1 MLRVRDGVRRLHR
14 RVKYSSFAER
24 ARAHFA
30 RRQIEGPLMQQPS
43 VAVPGARIS
52 DYRNSEPRAVRLYGL
67 GERGATI
74 VRDIGRNTGANVA
87 VGSGNRSVGW
97 SDIAGGAD
105 DAGVNLIVIVCGE
118 GDQILF
124 DGDDDKPDSLVT
136 FVVLQKTS
144 NALVVTDEKFARAR
158 NRCDL
163 FVTTS
168 DTDYVGEL
176 IDNLA
181 S

>member
-1 MLRVRDGVRRLHR
+1 MLCVCDDVQCLHGGM
-14 RVKYSSFAER
+14 KYSSFAER
-24 ARAHFA
+24 ARAGFA
-30 RRQIEGPLMQQPS
+30 RRKQESLFMQQQS
-43 VAVPGARIS
+43 AVPGVRIS
-52 DYRNSEPRAVRLYGL
+52 DYRNSTPRAVRLYGL
-67 GERGATI
+67 GEKGAAI
-74 VRDIGRNTGANVA
+74 VRDIGRNAGANVA

-97 SDIAGGAD
+97 PDIAGDGAGS
-105 DAGVNLIVIVCGE
+105 GVNMIVIVCGE

-124 DGDDDKPDSLVT
+124 NGDDNKPDSLVT

-144 NALVVTDEKFARAR
+144 NALVATDEKFARAR

>member
-1 MLRVRDGVRRLHR
+1 MLRACDDVRRLHMGM
-14 RVKYSSFAER
+14 KYSSFAQRVR
-24 ARAHFA
+24 ASLTRWKRESLF
-30 RRQIEGPLMQQPS
+30 MQLPN
-43 VAVPGARIS
+43 AVPGVRIS
-52 DYRNSEPRAVRLYGL
+52 DYRNSTPRAVRLYGL
-67 GERGATI
+67 GEQGARI
-74 VRDIGRNTGANVA
+74 VRDISRNAGANVA

-97 SDIAGGAD
+97 PDIAEDGAD
-105 DAGVNLIVIVCGE
+105 RGVNMIVIVCGE

-124 DGDDDKPDSLVT
+124 NGDDNKPDSLVT

-144 NALVVTDEKFARAR
+144 NALVATDEKFARAR